1 MDLWTFFRGADE
13 GAAYILCDPNTVKER
28 PGPSWCSSGRPLTR
42 AGGSHTPVPDM
53 DQFSA
58 HLDRGWDLVQRGDSR
73 GAEAS
78 ARRALEIDPNSP
90 EAHNL
95 LGFVAAMEGDGEEAI
110 EAYRQAIALDDTYL
124 EAMLN
129 AAEVYI
135 HPLGDFDQAIE
146 MCDQAL
152 ELAEVDEEII
162 DALLLKFDALQGKG
176 DMDEASRV
184 VAKIPAGPYDNPSHA
199 FLIGRAH
206 YEIGD
211 VEKASALVEESVQKD
226 PRHAEAFYYL
236 GLIRDERGDVRG
248 ATQAFI
254 KSREL
259 DLEMGMPPWAPGR
272 DGFQSIAEKATAGLN
287 PVLRR
292 YVDGADV
299 YISDVPGMELVAE
312 GVDPRA
318 LVLLDGLATDE
329 HERAVRDP
337 NDARPCTRVFV
348 YALNVSRLS
357 GSFDGIEREITL
369 ALEREITA
377 TFLEVEQAERTE
389 KELN

>member
-1 MDLWTFFRGADE
+1 
-13 GAAYILCDPNTVKER
+13 
-28 PGPSWCSSGRPLTR
+28 
-42 AGGSHTPVPDM
+42 M

-58 HLDRGWDLVQRGDSR
+58 HLDRGWDLVQRGDTR

-78 ARRALEIDPNSP
+78 ARRALELDPNSP

-95 LGFVAAMEGDGEEAI
+95 LGFVAALEGDGDEAI

-152 ELAEVDEEII
+152 DLAEVDEEII
-162 DALLLKFDALQGKG
+162 DALLLKFDALLGKG
-176 DMDEASRV
+176 ETEEATAL
-184 VAKIPAGPYDNPSHA
+184 VAKIPAGPYDNPNHA

-206 YEIGD
+206 YEIGEFD
-211 VEKASALVEESVQKD
+211 KAAALIEEAAVKD
-226 PRHAEAFYYL
+226 PRHAEASYYL
-236 GLIRDERGDVRG
+236 GLIRDERGDMRG

-259 DLEMGMPPWAPGR
+259 DMEMGMPPWVPGR
-272 DGFQSIAEKATAGLN
+272 DVFQSVAEKAVAGLN
-287 PVLRR
+287 PVLQR
-292 YVDGADV
+292 YVEGADV
-299 YISDVPGMELVAE
+299 YVSDVPGMELVAE

-318 LVLLDGLATDE
+318 LVLLDGLASDD
-329 HERAVRDP
+329 HERAVRDDD
-337 NDARPCTRVFV
+337 DARPCARVFV
-348 YALNVSRLS
+348 YALNVVRLA
-357 GSFDGIEREITL
+357 GNFDAIEREITL

-377 TFLEVEQAERTE
+377 TFLEAEQAERPE